1 MKNVRIKVNANR
13 TFEMSNFG
21 RLNAE
26 DVLKDL
32 FDNEH
37 ISKIEANVTESLE
50 NMLYDG
56 YSIKKATYDTL
67 VNEVELLLSDIPYD
81 ECPLCGNSIGKYPA
95 LSRKDNKTRICSD
108 CGTKEALEVL
118 AEYTKE
124 RLEKGE

>member
-37 ISKIEANVTESLE
+37 ISKIETNVTESLE

-67 VNEVELLLSDIPYD
+67 VNEVE
-81 ECPLCGNSIGKYPA
+81 
-95 LSRKDNKTRICSD
+95 
-108 CGTKEALEVL
+108 
-118 AEYTKE
+118 
-124 RLEKGE
+124 

>member
-37 ISKIEANVTESLE
+37 ISKIETNVTESLE

-81 ECPLCGNSIGKYPA
+81 ECRLCGKSIGKYPA